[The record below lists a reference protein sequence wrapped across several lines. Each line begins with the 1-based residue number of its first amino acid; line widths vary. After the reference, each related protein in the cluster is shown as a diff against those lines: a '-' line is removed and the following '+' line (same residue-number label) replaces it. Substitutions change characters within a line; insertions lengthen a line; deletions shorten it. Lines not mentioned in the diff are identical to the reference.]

1 MKWLERLKSE
11 KAPGAY
17 ATKPTK
23 PGFVGFVAS
32 PAGLS
37 ENSQAD
43 AQAANDGEAFE
54 ERAGILEFDAGMS
67 RPEAEELA
75 AELVHAAMRACDLLR
90 HGPAAHEEI
99 LCECPRTPNHLGLGL
114 LAQRESSH
122 LAKHGPDHDRRPD
135 CLRTVEVGD
144 SGRRLAV
151 ESDSTLDA

>member
-75 AELVHAAMRACDLLR
+75 ARLVQAAMRACDRWGDGVAAREDMRRQCLDTPEHLR
-90 HGPAAHEEI
+90 S
-99 LCECPRTPNHLGLGL
+99 GL
-114 LAQRESSH
+114 LAHFERVYPATKE
-122 LAKHGPDHDRRPD
+122 
-135 CLRTVEVGD
+135 RTP
-144 SGRRLAV
+144 
-151 ESDSTLDA
+151 